1 MNRVVRITFLKV
13 GYLGVTT
20 LIDALLDERASRRDI
35 SVRVL
40 SSGCRMDEDEAS
52 DAARLASAVPTDLYI
67 LVSPNAE
74 LPGPS
79 AAREILMATGKPII
93 VVSDEPSKKVAKQ
106 LSDEGLG
113 YIIIYADSMIG
124 ARQEFLDPVEMALYN
139 SDVLRVLAVTG
150 VLRLIH
156 TEIDRVVRQL
166 GRGEAPTLP
175 RVLVDKDAALAQSG
189 LSNPYAHA
197 KAMASFEAARRVASL
212 STEGCYRV
220 EERERYLP
228 IVAAAHE
235 LMRVAARLAD
245 EAREIEKANDSV
257 YRLVHLRSGALR
269 SKVSLLDELGKP
281 SPPSPS

>member
-1 MNRVVRITFLKV
+1 MDRVVRITFLKV

-35 SVRVL
+35 SVRVV

-79 AAREILMATGKPII
+79 AARKILMTTGKPVI
-93 VVSDEPSKKVAKQ
+93 VVSDEPSKRIAKQ
-106 LSDEGLG
+106 LSDEGMG
-113 YIIIYADSMIG
+113 YILIYADSMIG
-124 ARQEFLDPVEMALYN
+124 ARREFLDPVEMALYN
-139 SDVLRVLAVTG
+139 SDVIRVLAVTG

-166 GRGEAPTLP
+166 GRGEAPALP

-269 SKVSLLDELGKP
+269 SKVRLLEGLGKP